1 MANIKD
7 LFKSYANNQSLVS
20 KSLNDTDPGVESADY
35 ANASLEVQSKVE
47 PYVDFSNPENFA
59 FYGSAKQYYK
69 DAFSYIENEHT
80 NV

>member
-35 ANASLEVQSKVE
+35 SNASLEVQNKVE
-47 PYVDFSNPENFA
+47 PYVDFAAPENFA
-59 FYGSAKQYYK
+59 FYGFRQAILQGRIFLYRKRVSL
-69 DAFSYIENEHT
+69 
-80 NV
+80 